1 MIDIIEGDFKIEDIM
16 SKMKDED
23 VGALVLFLGTV
34 RGRSKGIAVEKLY
47 FEAYKDAALGKMN
60 ELKNAAIRR
69 FDIKDVTMIHR
80 IGTLGIS
87 DNIVLIAV
95 SAEHRKDAFTACEF
109 LIDELKKAVPI
120 WKKEFTTDGE
130 YWVEGD
136 VLANEND

>member
-1 MIDIIEGDFKIEDIM
+1 MIDIVEDDFKIEDIM

-23 VGALVLFLGTV
+23 VGVLVLFLGTV
-34 RGRSKGIAVEKLY
+34 RGCSKGRTVEKLY
-47 FEAYKDAALGKMN
+47 FETYKDVALERMN
-60 ELKNAAIRR
+60 ELKNTAMQS

-95 SAEHRKDAFTACEF
+95 SAEHRKDAFAACEF

-136 VLANEND
+136 VLANKND